1 MRILTGHKGAVTS
14 LQVSPCGRLAAT
26 AGEDKRIKI
35 WDLAEGKWIKVSCSS
50 QFCGSMKFWY
60 ESVSGSAD
68 PYICLMDPDADPDPA
83 VFVSDLQDIKKYFYF
98 VFCLLFLHHFQR

>member
-1 MRILTGHKGAVTS
+1 MIFLINRSWLAKSFLYHISHSVFCVALPCSFHPNCSYLLSGSSDRTVRMWSVAEGRCVRILTGHKGAVTS

-50 QFCGSMKFWY
+50 
-60 ESVSGSAD
+60 
-68 PYICLMDPDADPDPA
+68 
-83 VFVSDLQDIKKYFYF
+83 
-98 VFCLLFLHHFQR
+98 